1 MVDFVSA
8 EKRSNI
14 MRGSRSKNTRPELR
28 VRRLL
33 HAMGYRFRI
42 HGNRLPGKPD
52 VVFPGRKKAIL
63 VHGCFW
69 HQHDDPACKVARQ
82 PSSNTA
88 YWSEKFARNR
98 ERDTRNLDALSAA
111 GWSVLTV
118 WECEIHDTSS
128 LEKRLRKFLGPPKV
142 HLITNPLHKVELI
155 SRSPSLV

>member
-28 VRRLL
+28 VRQLL

-42 HGNRLPGKPD
+42 HFRSAPGKPD
-52 VVFPGRKKAIL
+52 IAFPRRRKAIL

-69 HQHDDPACKVARQ
+69 HQHQDPHCPVARR

-88 YWSEKFARNR
+88 YWSEKFARNQ
-98 ERDTRNLDALSAA
+98 ERDEQTEDALRSAE
-111 GWSVLTV
+111 WDVLTI
-118 WECEIHDTSS
+118 WECELVDLSDLKHK
-128 LEKRLRKFLGPPKV
+128 LVMFLGQPGP
-142 HLITNPLHKVELI
+142 
-155 SRSPSLV
+155 SRE